1 MRIKNN
7 QSVYWSVFVYDIWH
21 MYLAATSSGLCYV
34 GSPNQPFEELST
46 WVKKLFPY
54 IDLIQNY
61 EILQPYLE
69 ELAEYFQ
76 GKRKTFQ
83 KPLDLYGT
91 PFQLSVW
98 NALCEIP
105 YGQIRSYSDIANQ
118 IQKPTSVRAVGA
130 AIGANPVLIVV
141 LCHRVIGKNRT
152 LTGYRGG
159 LEMKKQLLQLES
171 DHSLVLKGDLRDYQ

>member
-1 MRIKNN
+1 VEIKNN
-7 QSVYWSVFVYDIWH
+7 QSVYWSVFVYDKWQ
-21 MYLAATSSGLCYV
+21 MFLAATTNGLCYV

-46 WVKKLFPY
+46 WVKNHFPN
-54 IDLIQNY
+54 IDLVQND

-76 GKRKTFQ
+76 GKRNTFQ

-91 PFQLSVW
+91 QFQLSVW

-105 YGQIRSYSDIANQ
+105 YGQIRSYSEIANH
-118 IQKPTSVRAVGA
+118 IQKPTSVRTVGA

-141 LCHRVIGKNRT
+141 PCHRVIGKNRT

-171 DHSLVLKGDLRDYQ
+171 NHSLLLKGDFRDYQ

>member
-1 MRIKNN
+1 VEIKNN
-7 QSVYWSVFVYDIWH
+7 QSVYWSVFVYEKWQ

-34 GSPNQPFEELST
+34 CTPNKPFEELST
-46 WVKKLFPY
+46 WVKNRFPNSELVQ
-54 IDLIQNY
+54 DD
-61 EILQPYLE
+61 EELQPYMV

-83 KPLDLYGT
+83 QPLDLYGT

-98 NALCEIP
+98 NALSNIP
-105 YGQIRSYSDIANQ
+105 YGQTQTYSEIADQ

-141 LCHRVIGKNRT
+141 PCHRVIGKNGT

-159 LEMKKQLLQLES
+159 LEMKKLLLQMES
-171 DHSLVLKGDLRDYQ
+171 EYSQIL